1 MSWSALLPQN
11 SRAEATAAHWFEEKF
26 ANGGVFFTLHFV
38 TGKQK
43 LVVINKLFE
52 CIQTVSCDLDSKES
66 EGVEHLSLVHFY
78 CCLFIFDNFFPR
90 WHFIPRLPLHTG
102 FFSFLSH
109 HGCTAPVWGRGAQFP
124 TWPIGGSRTLTFV
137 AGPCARPA
145 VFVFFAC
152 ATAHTR
158 THTQWRLVPAKRLN
172 CCKSFDF
179 CILFFLTKHLCV
191 RVCMC
196 VYARV

>member
-1 MSWSALLPQN
+1 MVCVCVLLN
-11 SRAEATAAHWFEEKF
+11 SFSLLCVAVVCSRHDELLRSLTPKIVEQRQQQHIDLRKSLRME
-26 ANGGVFFTLHFV
+26 GFFSLYIFV

-43 LVVINKLFE
+43 WVVINKLFE
-52 CIQTVSCDLDSKES
+52 CIQNVSCDLDSEES

-78 CCLFIFDNFFPR
+78 CCLFIFDSFFPR

-102 FFSFLSH
+102 CFSFLSH

-158 THTQWRLVPAKRLN
+158 AHTHTVKA
-172 CCKSFDF
+172 CAC
-179 CILFFLTKHLCV
+179 
-191 RVCMC
+191 
-196 VYARV
+196 